1 MKYVWN
7 IGDYATW
14 QRQQDKYEDE
24 ENSTCDLWMC
34 VSVDE
39 RINNTDR
46 WLCVRERVFELWNRY
61 SQKAHRPYIFVNRDW
76 QWRIGE
82 SNRWKDLSCCCGE
95 LCTSTTQDNSH
106 SLSHM
111 HFICFPFWTVRERL
125 PPRCKQ
131 NELRLGVFNIINTH
145 TLSHHIST
153 LSFFCFH

>member
-1 MKYVWN
+1 MWFVNVCFCGW
-7 IGDYATW
+7 AH
-14 QRQQDKYEDE
+14 QQYWPLVVCE
-24 ENSTCDLWMC
+24 
-34 VSVDE
+34 
-39 RINNTDR
+39 
-46 WLCVRERVFELWNRY
+46 RERVFELWNRY

-125 PPRCKQ
+125 PHRCKQ
-131 NELRLGVFNIINTH
+131 NEFRIGVFNIINTH
-145 TLSHHIST
+145 TLSLIIS
-153 LSFFCFH
+153 LHWASSVFINDHSQHDGKM